1 MATSSAIGGSQ
12 IDVNGLARQ
21 LVAAERAPLDNQVTR
36 ETGLVSNRISALG
49 ALKSALSSFNDSL
62 SALKTT
68 DSFAAR
74 KAVTSNPEIFTASAR
89 ASASPGNYDVEVVQ
103 LAKAQQLASTPF
115 AAGSTT
121 VVGTGTLSLS
131 LGGTGFSV
139 VIDSSNSTLAGI
151 RDAINAAP
159 DNIGIAATLVQ
170 TTTGSRLVLSSAKTG
185 AGNEMVVSQSAGD
198 GGLDQLTYSALAA
211 THYTQLSPAQDAI
224 VNIATF
230 ETRSATNTVEG
241 VIDGVTLTLLDQ
253 NPGETLSLGIS
264 HDTAAATARVKG
276 FVAEYNAL
284 QTQILKLRSYDATTR
299 AAGPMLGDA
308 LLNGIESQLRR
319 STSTPVTGVNE
330 TYNTLASIG
339 IKSNADGTLT
349 VDDVKLQ
356 KAIDG
361 SFDAVGKLFGSANG
375 IAATLSTQLDARLD
389 SDGAIETRSQN
400 LVKQKLALD
409 KRQSD
414 IDERMQAVLK
424 RYVKQFT
431 SLDTL
436 LSKLQTTSSYLTQQ
450 FESIAKINQR

>member
-1 MATSSAIGGSQ
+1 MATSSVIGGSQ
-12 IDVNGLARQ
+12 IDVNGLAQQ
-21 LVAAERAPLDNQVTR
+21 LVAAERAPLDKQVTR
-36 ETGLVSNRISALG
+36 ETGLVSTRISALG
-49 ALKSALSSFNDSL
+49 ALKSALSNFNNSL

-68 DSFAAR
+68 DAFAVR
-74 KAVTSNPEIFTASAR
+74 KAVTSDPEVFTASAK
-89 ASASPGNYDVEVVQ
+89 ATASPGSYDVEVVQ

-131 LGGTGFSV
+131 LGAASFSV

-159 DNIGIAATLVQ
+159 DNVGISATLVQ

-185 AGNEMVVSQSAGD
+185 AGNEMVVSQTAGD
-198 GGLDQLTYSALAA
+198 GGLDQLTYNALAT

-241 VIDGVTLTLLDQ
+241 VIDGVTLSLVDQ
-253 NPGETLSLGIS
+253 APGETLSLTIS
-264 HDTAAATARVKG
+264 HDTAAATARIKG
-276 FVAEYNAL
+276 FVTEYNAL
-284 QTQILKLRSYDATTR
+284 QTQILKLRSYDPTTR

-319 STSTPVTGVNE
+319 STSTQVTGINE

-349 VDDVKLQ
+349 VDDVRLQ

-361 SFDAVGKLFGSANG
+361 NFDVVGKLFGSGNG
-375 IAATLSTQLDARLD
+375 VAATLSYAAGR
-389 SDGAIETRSQN
+389 ATR
-400 LVKQKLALD
+400 
-409 KRQSD
+409 
-414 IDERMQAVLK
+414 
-424 RYVKQFT
+424 
-431 SLDTL
+431 
-436 LSKLQTTSSYLTQQ
+436 
-450 FESIAKINQR
+450 QRWCH